1 MASIRRNT
9 QCKLYD
15 LKKILTDLS
24 LESIHETLIYLSIY
38 NLNQNKKTNQD
49 NVIDSNLE
57 FFSCH
62 M

>member
-1 MASIRRNT
+1 MTSTGRNI

-24 LESIHETLIYLSIY
+24 LESIHEALIYLSIY

-49 NVIDSNLE
+49 NVIDSNL
-57 FFSCH
+57 
-62 M
+62 